1 MSRHI
6 AAAQESMI
14 PSWDAIRQR
23 RVLERALRVR
33 TRRSRVWGLLALGS
47 AAATAVVLVRLVP
60 VGIGSFNST
69 PAGAPLVEPGGAE
82 PSTANP
88 PSSFTDGGDLEGQR
102 G

>member
-6 AAAQESMI
+6 GAAQESMV
-14 PSWDAIRQR
+14 PNWDATRQR

-33 TRRSRVWGLLALGS
+33 TRRSRVWGVLALGS

-60 VGIGSFNST
+60 LGIGNFNST
-69 PAGAPLVEPGGAE
+69 PAGAPLPPPGVAE

-88 PSSFTDGGDLEGQR
+88 APSFTDGGDLQGQR

>member
-6 AAAQESMI
+6 AAARESMV
-14 PSWDAIRQR
+14 PSWDVARER
-23 RVLERALRVR
+23 RVLGRAVRARSRRSLVWRALAW
-33 TRRSRVWGLLALGS
+33 SS

-60 VGIGSFNST
+60 LGIGSFNST
-69 PAGAPLVEPGGAE
+69 PAGAPLVQPGGPE

-88 PSSFTDGGDLEGQR
+88 PPTFTDGGDLEGQR

>member
-6 AAAQESMI
+6 AAARESMI
-14 PSWDAIRQR
+14 PSWDATRQK

-33 TRRSRVWGLLALGS
+33 TRRTRVWGFLALSS

-60 VGIGSFNST
+60 LGMGSFNSI
-69 PAGAPLVEPGGAE
+69 PAGAPLAPPSQ
-82 PSTANP
+82 PSTSNP
-88 PSSFTDGGDLEGQR
+88 PASFTDGGDLEGQR